1 VKDIGFCHEEL
12 IPFLV
17 VSSVLVFEKNKMK
30 KRLKAA
36 SVGF

>member
-1 VKDIGFCHEEL
+1 MKDVGCCHEEL

-17 VSSVLVFEKNKMK
+17 VSSVLVLEKNKMN